1 MIGYITLGVDNIE
14 ETGEFYDKLFETLPV
29 VRIYE
34 YEKFIAWG
42 TSSDAILFCITVP
55 FDGQPASVGNG
66 VMVALQAK
74 SIEQVKVLYRLA
86 LSLGAKDEGAPGY
99 RSGGYYCAYFRDVAG
114 NKVNFHYIDL
124 NSL

>member
-1 MIGYITLGVDNIE
+1 MIGYITLGVDNIK
-14 ETGEFYDKLFETLPV
+14 ETGFFYDKLFTTLPV
-29 VRIYE
+29 YRVYE

-66 VMVALQAK
+66 TMIALQA
-74 SIEQVKVLYRLA
+74 SSNEQVEFLYQLA

-99 RSGGYYCAYFRDVAG
+99 RSGGYYCAYFRDIAG
-114 NKVNFHYIDL
+114 NKVNFHYIDT
-124 NSL
+124 SLL